1 MEQRKESLQKET
13 DDLALRKRTA
23 QSQLGHFSTKNVNKR
38 ESRLRER
45 VAVLVKTKE
54 ELLNN
59 CTTSDQLF
67 VGKNEEL
74 LNARDKISLLEEQR
88 TTARRDIQELK
99 KTQILEK
106 EIEFLSVRK
115 QKAHGRKEK
124 GRSCRKKKVKRL
136 HQINKELNLT
146 ATENERLKDSYS
158 DRQFVPKVDGIFIPE
173 LRECILELIIHKVS
187 AENVAP
193 VIKSVLDMVGVFV
206 NEEDLPS
213 RQVAV
218 NIVAEG
224 HFLMKLFY
232 ADAIEHSSAWGLHKD
247 GTSRQKKKILTSTV
261 TLNTGQQLPLGF
273 RHVARET
280 SDTIS
285 STFRK
290 DLEETEQ
297 VRNMDE
303 NHKRDKGFLQEAL
316 EKLT

>member
-67 VGKNEEL
+67 VEKNEEL

-88 TTARRDIQELK
+88 TTVRRDIQELK
-99 KTQILEK
+99 KMQILEK
-106 EIEFLSVRK
+106 EIEFFSVRK

-124 GRSCRKKKVKRL
+124 GQSCRKTMVKRL

-146 ATENERLKDSYS
+146 ATEDERLKDSYS

-173 LRECILELIIHKVS
+173 LRECVLELIIHKVS

-193 VIKSVLDMVGVFV
+193 VIKSVLDMAGVF
-206 NEEDLPS
+206 
-213 RQVAV
+213 A
-218 NIVAEG
+218 
-224 HFLMKLFY
+224 
-232 ADAIEHSSAWGLHKD
+232 
-247 GTSRQKKKILTSTV
+247 T
-261 TLNTGQQLPLGF
+261 
-273 RHVARET
+273 
-280 SDTIS
+280 
-285 STFRK
+285 
-290 DLEETEQ
+290 
-297 VRNMDE
+297 
-303 NHKRDKGFLQEAL
+303 
-316 EKLT
+316 

>member
-1 MEQRKESLQKET
+1 MRKAVRFLEQRKESLQKET

-67 VGKNEEL
+67 VEKNEEL
-74 LNARDKISLLEEQR
+74 LNARDKISLLAEQR

-106 EIEFLSVRK
+106 EIEFLSLVSVRK
-115 QKAHGRKEK
+115 QKAHGRREK
-124 GRSCRKKKVKRL
+124 GRSCRKKMVKRL

-173 LRECILELIIHKVS
+173 LRECVLELIIHKVS

-193 VIKSVLDMVGVFV
+193 VIKSVLDMVGVF
-206 NEEDLPS
+206 
-213 RQVAV
+213 A
-218 NIVAEG
+218 
-224 HFLMKLFY
+224 
-232 ADAIEHSSAWGLHKD
+232 
-247 GTSRQKKKILTSTV
+247 T
-261 TLNTGQQLPLGF
+261 
-273 RHVARET
+273 
-280 SDTIS
+280 
-285 STFRK
+285 
-290 DLEETEQ
+290 
-297 VRNMDE
+297 
-303 NHKRDKGFLQEAL
+303 
-316 EKLT
+316 

>member
-1 MEQRKESLQKET
+1 
-13 DDLALRKRTA
+13 
-23 QSQLGHFSTKNVNKR
+23 
-38 ESRLRER
+38 
-45 VAVLVKTKE
+45 
-54 ELLNN
+54 
-59 CTTSDQLF
+59 
-67 VGKNEEL
+67 
-74 LNARDKISLLEEQR
+74 
-88 TTARRDIQELK
+88 
-99 KTQILEK
+99 
-106 EIEFLSVRK
+106 
-115 QKAHGRKEK
+115 
-124 GRSCRKKKVKRL
+124 
-136 HQINKELNLT
+136 
-146 ATENERLKDSYS
+146 
-158 DRQFVPKVDGIFIPE
+158 
-173 LRECILELIIHKVS
+173 
-187 AENVAP
+187 
-193 VIKSVLDMVGVFV
+193 MVGVFV
-206 NEEDLPS
+206 SEEDLPS

-224 HFLMKLFY
+224 HILMKLFY

-290 DLEETEQ
+290 DLEEIEQ